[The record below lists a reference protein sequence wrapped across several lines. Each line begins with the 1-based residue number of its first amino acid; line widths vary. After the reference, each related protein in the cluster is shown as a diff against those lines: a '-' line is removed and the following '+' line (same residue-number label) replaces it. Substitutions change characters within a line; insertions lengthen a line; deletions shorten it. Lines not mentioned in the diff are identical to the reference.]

1 MLIQDS
7 KLRQLSSDTNYL
19 RGTDE
24 RTSYGVR
31 GGAVITSTLL
41 GLFPMNKTP
50 TDAFKPL
57 PHQHFF
63 DYFITPYTAA
73 SLITEDNDTTIVKA
87 YAIMK
92 ESSDAGALLTRNAV
106 QRDDDPELEDIFKK
120 NVEAFGAQRVVQSAT
135 QTEFGYDL
143 DPIQA
148 AAAGAL
154 LSLKVS
160 EHLSL

>member
-1 MLIQDS
+1 MLVQDS

-19 RGTDE
+19 NGTDE

-63 DYFITPYTAA
+63 DYFITPYIAA
-73 SLITEDNDTTIVKA
+73 SLIATDNDTTIVKA

-92 ESSDAGALLTRNAV
+92 ESSDAGALLNAV
-106 QRDDDPELEDIFKK
+106 QRDNDPELEDIFKK
-120 NVEAFGAQRVVQSAT
+120 NVDAFGAQWVVRSAT
-135 QTEFGYDL
+135 QTEFGSDL

-160 EHLSL
+160 EHSSL